1 MAELADPL
9 FKAAPAKAGESGT
22 RASGAASSESASGAQ
37 DWRRQGRL
45 EQNLE
50 QISAG
55 LIPLLRTETAQYVD
69 ASDALDPARG
79 IVVGFLLSTLLWVGL
94 ALIL

>member
-9 FKAAPAKAGESGT
+9 LKAAPAKAGGSVTHALG
-22 RASGAASSESASGAQ
+22 GQ
-37 DWRRQGRL
+37 DRRRPGRL

-79 IVVGFLLSTLLWVGL
+79 IAVGLLLSALLWAGL
-94 ALIL
+94 VVIL

>member
-9 FKAAPAKAGESGT
+9 IASRAAKAGESFT
-22 RASGAASSESASGAQ
+22 DALGAP
-37 DWRRQGRL
+37 DRRRPGRL
-45 EQNLE
+45 D
-50 QISAG
+50 QISAD

-79 IVVGFLLSTLLWVGL
+79 IAVGLLLSALLWAGL
-94 ALIL
+94 VVIL

>member
-22 RASGAASSESASGAQ
+22 RASGAQ
-37 DWRRQGRL
+37 DWHSQGRL
-45 EQNLE
+45 EQ
-50 QISAG
+50 ISADP
-55 LIPLLRTETAQYVD
+55 IPLLRTETAQCVD

-79 IVVGFLLSTLLWVGL
+79 IVVGFLLSALLLAGL
-94 ALIL
+94 AVIL

>member
-1 MAELADPL
+1 MAELANPL

-22 RASGAASSESASGAQ
+22 RASGAQ
-37 DWRRQGRL
+37 DWRRPGRL

-50 QISAG
+50 QISAD

-69 ASDALDPARG
+69 ASDALAPARG
-79 IVVGFLLSTLLWVGL
+79 IAVGLLLSALLWVGL
-94 ALIL
+94 AVIL